1 MNRNLYLSQE
11 QIALQMEYLD
21 KLSALTEG
29 FERKQGRAMAAYVET
44 YGCQQNENDSERICG
59 MLNQAGF
66 VLTDDRK
73 AADLILFN
81 TCAVRENAELK
92 VFGNIGALK
101 HWKEQNPELII
112 ALCGCMMQQEHIAAE
127 VRQKYKQVDLVF
139 GTHALY
145 RFPELLFEVMT
156 GRERVFELG
165 GGDVIAENLPIY
177 RKTGLQAWVS
187 IMYGCNNFCSY
198 CIVPYVRGRERSRRP
213 GQVLEE
219 VSDLAKNGVKEI
231 TLLGQNVNSYGND
244 SDFEEDFADL
254 LSMVCQIDGIERVRF
269 MTSHPKDISDR
280 VIAVMAREKKIC
292 KMLHLPVQ
300 SGNNRVLEAMN
311 RKYTR
316 EEYLAKIAKARAA
329 MPNLALSTDII
340 VGFPGETDEEFE
352 DTLDLIRSVRYDN
365 VYSFLYSKR
374 EGTVAAGFDDPY
386 SHEEKQ
392 KRFEKLLE
400 VQNEIALTLNQA
412 YEGKIYDVLVE
423 GRSKTNPDVMMGRT
437 DTNKIINF
445 PGNETMV
452 GQLIPVKV
460 KTAHTWSLNGEIWRN
475 ENANE

>member
-11 QIALQMEYLD
+11 QIALQMEYIE
-21 KLSALTEG
+21 KLSALTQG
-29 FERKQGRAMAAYVET
+29 FKHNRGRAMAAYVET
-44 YGCQQNENDSERICG
+44 FGCQQNENDTERICG
-59 MLNQAGF
+59 MLYQAGF
-66 VLTDDRK
+66 ELADERK
-73 AADLILFN
+73 AADVILFN

-92 VFGNIGALK
+92 VLGNIGALK
-101 HWKEQNPELII
+101 HWKEQNPELVIG
-112 ALCGCMMQQEHIAAE
+112 LCGCMMQQEHIAEE
-127 VRQKYKQVDLVF
+127 VRRKYKQVDLVF

-145 RFPELLFEVMT
+145 RFPELLYRVLT
-156 GRERVFELG
+156 ARERVFELG
-165 GGDVIAENLPIY
+165 GGDTIAEDLPIY

-213 GQVLEE
+213 ERILEE
-219 VSDLAKNGVKEI
+219 VKNLAGDGVKEI
-231 TLLGQNVNSYGND
+231 TLLGQNVNSYGNH
-244 SDFEEDFADL
+244 SDFHEDFAEL
-254 LSMVCQIDGIERVRF
+254 LSMVCRIDGIERVRF

-280 VIAVMAREKKIC
+280 LIEVMANEKKVC

-316 EEYLAKIAKARAA
+316 EEYFAKIEKARVA
-329 MPNLALSTDII
+329 MPGLALSTDII
-340 VGFPGETDEEFE
+340 VGFPGETEEEFE
-352 DTLDLIRSVRYDN
+352 DTLDLIRKVRYDN

-374 EGTVAAGFDDPY
+374 EGTAAAGFDDPF

-392 KRFEKLLE
+392 KWFERLLE
-400 VQNEIALTLNQA
+400 VQNEIALALNQT

-423 GRSKTNPDVMMGRT
+423 GASKTNPDVMTGRT

-445 PGNETMV
+445 PGNESMV
-452 GQLIPVKV
+452 GNLVPVKV
-460 KTAHTWSLNGEIWRN
+460 TKAHTWSLNGEVWRN
-475 ENANE
+475 ENADE